1 MHLCNMHPDAA
12 GSFRSSNGQAAAPT
26 GGNSGQ
32 QEHQR
37 SSSPLSQE
45 VCNLCGR
52 IRDGALIPLL
62 SQLHKPGDRVCRRM
76 GKQPRRTG
84 VGSGSGSGGGRA
96 EPLDSLSSWD
106 QLQRPPPLPGWR
118 TACLPRLL
126 GGWNYAPGLGGSA
139 SGAGADASRSSVCSC
154 CCSEPC
160 LALAMLLGQ
169 AGCGPPRQ
177 QVWDAQSA
185 VAGSL

>member
-1 MHLCNMHPDAA
+1 MHLCNMHPAAA

-37 SSSPLSQE
+37 SSSPLIQE

-62 SQLHKPGDRVCRRM
+62 SQLHKLGDRVCRRM
-76 GKQPRRTG
+76 GQQPRRTG

-118 TACLPRLL
+118 TACRGCL
-126 GGWNYAPGLGGSA
+126 
-139 SGAGADASRSSVCSC
+139 GAGTTHLGWEGLRLAQARTPLAAACVAAAAASPAWRWPCCWGWPGVAPLGSRSGT
-154 CCSEPC
+154 
-160 LALAMLLGQ
+160 LRA
-169 AGCGPPRQ
+169 R
-177 QVWDAQSA
+177 
-185 VAGSL
+185 